1 MPLLGDADHRRHL
14 TKPGLTGLWQ
24 VSGRKTVDWDERMR
38 LDLDYVENWSPALD
52 LVIVAKTVKAVLVG
66 DGAY

>member
-1 MPLLGDADHRRHL
+1 MAIIEAKG
-14 TKPGLTGLWQ
+14 
-24 VSGRKTVDWDERMR
+24 VRKTFGGEVP
-38 LDLDYVENWSPALD
+38 VEALKDVD